1 MKHILIKGAL
11 ALTLLFAGT
20 VPGFAN
26 EPVNVNASGVAIQGY
41 DPVAYFTDSKAVKGD
56 EKFQSSY
63 EGATYDFVS
72 AEHKAAFDA
81 DPRKYVPQ
89 FGGFCAY
96 GVSQGHESPIDPNA
110 FQIVN
115 GQLLLQYNVAVRD
128 KFNQDQDGNLK
139 KAAAN
144 WPAVADKKDK

>member
-11 ALTLLFAGT
+11 ALTLLCAGT

-63 EGATYDFVS
+63 KGRLTTSSPPSTRPLSTPTRANMSRSSAGSARMGFRRATNHRSIPMLFRS
-72 AEHKAAFDA
+72 
-81 DPRKYVPQ
+81 
-89 FGGFCAY
+89 
-96 GVSQGHESPIDPNA
+96 
-110 FQIVN
+110 
-115 GQLLLQYNVAVRD
+115 
-128 KFNQDQDGNLK
+128 
-139 KAAAN
+139 
-144 WPAVADKKDK
+144 